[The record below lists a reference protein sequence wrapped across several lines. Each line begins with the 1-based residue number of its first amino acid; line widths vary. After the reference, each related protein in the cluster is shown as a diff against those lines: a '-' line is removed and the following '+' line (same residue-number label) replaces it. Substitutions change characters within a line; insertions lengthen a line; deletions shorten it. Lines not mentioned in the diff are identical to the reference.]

1 MPFVGTATAD
11 EILAKVLLA
20 HPSPPLV
27 SGVGP
32 H

>member
-1 MPFVGTATAD
+1 MPFVCAATAD
-11 EILAKVLLA
+11 EILTDALLA